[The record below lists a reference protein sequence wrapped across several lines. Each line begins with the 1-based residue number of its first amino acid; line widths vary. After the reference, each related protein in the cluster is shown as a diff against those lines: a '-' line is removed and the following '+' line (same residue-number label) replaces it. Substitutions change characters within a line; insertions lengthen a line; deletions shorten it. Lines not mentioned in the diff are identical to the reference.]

1 MPAITVVSLNPS
13 ITNCTETCERIIKKT
28 IVLYVRPSLLS
39 SLDKIYVHSETMY
52 LQQHLSISLSISTSI
67 SIYIYIYILYI
78 YIYIYFC
85 LSVFLS
91 VYINVLKKNNPCL
104 LHRFLKSSILDI

>member
-13 ITNCTETCERIIKKT
+13 ITNCTETCERIVKKT

-67 SIYIYIYILYI
+67 SIYIYIYYI
-78 YIYIYFC
+78 YIYIYI
-85 LSVFLS
+85 FLS
-91 VYINVLKKNNPCL
+91 LCLFVCVYHCIKKKQPMP
-104 LHRFLKSSILDI
+104 IAQIP